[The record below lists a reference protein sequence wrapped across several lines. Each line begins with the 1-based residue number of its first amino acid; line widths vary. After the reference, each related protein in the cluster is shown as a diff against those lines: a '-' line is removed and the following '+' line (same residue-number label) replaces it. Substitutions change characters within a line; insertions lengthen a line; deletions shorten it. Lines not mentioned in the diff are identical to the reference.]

1 MQLVRV
7 VPASIIPVLLTGCA
21 TLPQLPSEEQLSTQK
36 IVDHVQCE
44 LALTWAGLP
53 ANSPIR
59 NWDAGFTLDLKV
71 RTDSGIA
78 LGADKAIAFGAGLLP
93 SVAIIASGNATRSST
108 MKFDSPMSSINS
120 DLVEACRA
128 EPMPTETTSW
138 RLQGSLGVGE
148 WVDRMARVVDAQDD
162 ISVLKGFSYGVEF
175 VLKMEAGGNLAFR
188 YVTSNASVGPNIS
201 NEETHRI
208 VAAFAPATPPKATV
222 VQVKTIRGRPVRMRR
237 PVRQP
242 GAPPSNVDNLLQ
254 EQLLKLQ
261 LQDLRIR

>member
-44 LALTWAGLP
+44 LALAWAGLP

-78 LGADKAIAFGAGLLP
+78 LGADKPIAFGAGLLP
-93 SVAIIASGNATRSST
+93 SVAIKASGNATRSST

-148 WVDRMARVVDAQDD
+148 WVDRMARVIDAQDD
-162 ISVLKGFSYGVEF
+162 
-175 VLKMEAGGNLAFR
+175 R
-188 YVTSNASVGPNIS
+188 TSPTKRLIGSWPPLLPPRRRKQLS
-201 NEETHRI
+201 CRSRPSEEDL
-208 VAAFAPATPPKATV
+208 F
-222 VQVKTIRGRPVRMRR
+222 GS
-237 PVRQP
+237 
-242 GAPPSNVDNLLQ
+242 GAP
-254 EQLLKLQ
+254 
-261 LQDLRIR
+261 